1 MSNAKTLSIVVPCYN
16 ESACIDL
23 FLAAVRA
30 QSLTLA
36 VEYVFV
42 DDGSTDETLARLKA
56 AAEKDSCVRYV
67 SFSRNFGKE
76 AALLAGL
83 EHATGD
89 FVVTMDADLQH
100 RPELLPEM
108 VKALVEEGYD
118 SVATRRANRT
128 GEPVVRSWFAHR
140 FYALMNRY
148 SDVQLVDG
156 SMDYRMMTRR
166 VVDTVLRLQETNRFT
181 KGIYQWV
188 GFHTKWLEVENVARA
203 AGASKWSFF
212 SLLSYSVRGILAF
225 STAPLQVA
233 SVLGLCCCAGSFA
246 YMIYIFIKWIIYGD
260 PVAGWPTIMCAVL
273 LLGGLQ
279 LFVIGILGTYL
290 AGISREI
297 KHRPIYVVKERNFAC
312 PASVCAT

>member
-1 MSNAKTLSIVVPCYN
+1 MMSEAKILSVVVPCYN
-16 ESACIDL
+16 EAACIDL

-30 QSLTLA
+30 LPLTLT

-42 DDGSTDETLARLKA
+42 DDGSTDETLACLKA
-56 AAEKDSCVRYV
+56 AAEKDPNVRYV

-89 FVVTMDADLQH
+89 LVVTMDADLQH

-108 VKALVEEGYD
+108 VKAIVEEGYD
-118 SVATRRANRT
+118 SVATRRTNRT
-128 GEPVVRSWFAHR
+128 GEPAVRSWFAHR

-166 VVDTVLRLQETNRFT
+166 VVDTVLRLQEANRFT

-188 GFHTKWLEVENVARA
+188 GFRTKWLEVENAARA

-212 SLLSYSVRGILAF
+212 SLVSYSVRGLLAF
-225 STAPLQVA
+225 STAPLQLA
-233 SVLGLCCCAGSFA
+233 SVLGFCCCAGSFV
-246 YMIYIFIKWIIYGD
+246 YMAYIFVKWAIYGD

-297 KHRPIYVVKERNFAC
+297 KRRPLYVVKESR
-312 PASVCAT
+312 